1 MASVE
6 RSLPG
11 RDGRVNK
18 WWIGA
23 LLAALICIMTVATL
37 AATVTTGGR
46 TRALGPTAGLEKA
59 GDRVPVACRRAVVL
73 PKRGRVCLV
82 PAAEGVGGS
91 RAPGPRIGYHHP
103 WKGAGN

>member
-1 MASVE
+1 MASIE

-11 RDGRVNK
+11 GRGRVNK

-23 LLAALICIMTVATL
+23 LLAAFICIATG
-37 AATVTTGGR
+37 AAISTDGP
-46 TRALGPTAGLEKA
+46 TRAIGSTRGLEKA
-59 GDRVPVACRRAVVL
+59 DDRSPVTCRRAVVL

-91 RAPGPRIGYHHP
+91 RAPGPRIGYHDP
-103 WKGAGN
+103 WKGEGK